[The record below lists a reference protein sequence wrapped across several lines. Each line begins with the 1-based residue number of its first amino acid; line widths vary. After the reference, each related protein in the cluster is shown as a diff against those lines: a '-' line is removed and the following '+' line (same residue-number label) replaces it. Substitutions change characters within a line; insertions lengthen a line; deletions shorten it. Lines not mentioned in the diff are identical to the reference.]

1 MPALSLWPYKF
12 VLGLLQHVLHLG
24 AKLYTLT
31 PVTSMERVPDP
42 EAGSS
47 NTKMLTA
54 LHTPRGTTLERKV
67 IFSQNAYVSN
77 LLSQYENTII
87 PGRGEACRIVRQPST
102 SSPTE
107 YTQLISTYNIHNS
120 ATSREYFVPRP
131 DGSLILGGAQ
141 SLFRDDKS
149 KWHDM
154 IDDGTL
160 ITGVKEGWFEGYMG
174 RTFRGWANDGKDE
187 KIENVW
193 TGSRFCSF
201 APLYFSTCPWTSGFL
216 G

>member
-1 MPALSLWPYKF
+1 MLALSLWPYKF
-12 VLGLLQHVLHLG
+12 VLGLLRHVLNLG

-31 PVTSMERVPDP
+31 PVTSMEPVPDP

-47 NTKMLTA
+47 NPKGLTA
-54 LHTPRGTTLERKV
+54 LHTPRGTTLARKV

-102 SSPTE
+102 FTAD
-107 YTQLISTYNIHNS
+107 YIQLINTYNIHGS

-131 DGSLILGGAQ
+131 DGSLILGGGQ
-141 SLFRDDKS
+141 TLFRGDKS

-160 ITGVKEGWFEGYMG
+160 IPGVEEGWFEGYMG
-174 RTFRGWANDGKDE
+174 RTFRGWEKDGTDE